1 MNERQPLVSVA
12 IVAYNASSTIIEA
25 LDSVFAQTYPNIEL
39 VIADDCST
47 DNTVILCNK
56 WIETH
61 KGRFSDCRVISN
73 SKNMGLSYNYNIAY
87 GNCKAKWIKELDAD
101 DALLPNCISDCIEY
115 VLNHDDVVLLFAK
128 VAPADDISRDIS
140 NRIFDYTLFN
150 LSIDELLRRT
160 YQKNQIPA
168 QTVFLNIFE
177 MRKIGLKIDET
188 IEMIEDHPLWIN
200 AMRMGVRLHFLDK
213 EIVKYRVSESSI
225 SNNLVSLRY
234 YRSLLQ
240 LYITYLHDEQFK
252 MDHDK
257 AAKLL
262 YDTQVSIYGSLYQAY
277 LIEKNKSD
285 SVAYKIGYSILLPYR
300 YTKQFFKKVSQ
311 CLNI

>member
-47 DNTVILCNK
+47 DNTAILCNK

-87 GNCKAKWIKELDAD
+87 DNCKAKWIKELDAD
-101 DALLPNCISDCIEY
+101 DALLPNCISDCIDY
-115 VLNHDDVVLLFAK
+115 VSTHDNVVLLFAK
-128 VAPADDISRDIS
+128 VAPADNISEETAK
-140 NRIFDYTLFN
+140 RIFDYSIFN
-150 LSIDELLRRT
+150 LPEDELLRRT
-160 YQKNQIPA
+160 YLKNQIPA
-168 QTVFLNIFE
+168 QTVFLNVFE
-177 MRKIGLKIDET
+177 MRKLGLKIDET

-225 SNNLVSLRY
+225 SNYLVSLRY

-277 LIEKNKSD
+277 LIEKNKTN
-285 SVAYKIGYSILLPYR
+285 SIAFKLGCYILSPYR
-300 YTKQFFKKVSQ
+300 GVKKILKKISQ
-311 CLNI
+311 CLNF